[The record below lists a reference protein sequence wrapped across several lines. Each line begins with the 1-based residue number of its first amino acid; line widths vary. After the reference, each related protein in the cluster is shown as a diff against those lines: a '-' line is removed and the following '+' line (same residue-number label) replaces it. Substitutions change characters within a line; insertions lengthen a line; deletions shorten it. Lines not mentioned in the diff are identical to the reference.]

1 MTSCLWFELLSV
13 ELGSIE
19 LHLRIKG
26 WKSQPRLFVLCR
38 KICSI
43 VPQSHL
49 ILVILKRCI
58 VVKLCQKC
66 YCFVPTPPLRF
77 VPTLVQMPRNRK
89 TLLKFPQQGE
99 RTRISSL
106 CSFRRQKLKAPALK
120 PSFHMSGKSQTIG
133 DFAVS
138 RPSQILPTYLKI
150 ARRLSQK
157 VRLTNSS
164 PNLET
169 CNLEDW

>member
-1 MTSCLWFELLSV
+1 MESAPKIETCNLEDWKRAKNHRRRPRKYKFEFSYV
-13 ELGSIE
+13 GND
-19 LHLRIKG
+19 RRRTQ
-26 WKSQPRLFVLCR
+26 KSGTRRENRNAFYLPDSF
-38 KICSI
+38 
-43 VPQSHL
+43 
-49 ILVILKRCI
+49 
-58 VVKLCQKC
+58 
-66 YCFVPTPPLRF
+66 PTIPDYRGCLRF
-77 VPTLVQMPRNRK
+77 MVFISRQNLGWSGNCEIPDRLGFSRHMK
-89 TLLKFPQQGE
+89 TRL
-99 RTRISSL
+99 
-106 CSFRRQKLKAPALK
+106 
-120 PSFHMSGKSQTIG
+120 GKSQTIV